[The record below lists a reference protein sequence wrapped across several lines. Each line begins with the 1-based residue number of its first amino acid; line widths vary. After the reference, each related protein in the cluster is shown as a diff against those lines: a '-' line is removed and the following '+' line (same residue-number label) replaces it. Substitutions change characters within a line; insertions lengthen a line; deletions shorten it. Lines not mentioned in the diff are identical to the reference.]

1 MSPHK
6 QSNAGFPDFPFRLLG
21 GSPEWIVGM
30 RLHPGSVAAT
40 VSALTLCACVPY
52 AGFPALVA
60 AAVGCGAFY
69 RSCEPLQLVLL
80 PEQGAARFLARKVL
94 AAWRNYFLMTA
105 PFAVLALLAQPRS
118 AWMAAAWA
126 PLAALALL
134 YFVAAKYARYDPAD
148 ESPCWPLAA
157 RLGAAGFLIPP
168 LLPLSLCLVV
178 SYLLRAERN
187 LSRYLYDYD

>member
-1 MSPHK
+1 M
-6 QSNAGFPDFPFRLLG
+6 L
-21 GSPEWIVGM
+21 
-30 RLHPGSVAAT
+30 
-40 VSALTLCACVPY
+40 AC
-52 AGFPALVA
+52 
-60 AAVGCGAFY
+60 
-69 RSCEPLQLVLL
+69 
-80 PEQGAARFLARKVL
+80 KVL
-94 AAWRNYFLMTA
+94 TAWRNYFLMTV

-148 ESPCWPLAA
+148 ESPRWPLAA

>member
-1 MSPHK
+1 M
-6 QSNAGFPDFPFRLLG
+6 
-21 GSPEWIVGM
+21 
-30 RLHPGSVAAT
+30 
-40 VSALTLCACVPY
+40 
-52 AGFPALVA
+52 A

-126 PLAALALL
+126 PLAALAL
-134 YFVAAKYARYDPAD
+134 V
-148 ESPCWPLAA
+148 
-157 RLGAAGFLIPP
+157 
-168 LLPLSLCLVV
+168 
-178 SYLLRAERN
+178 
-187 LSRYLYDYD
+187 

>member
-1 MSPHK
+1 ML
-6 QSNAGFPDFPFRLLG
+6 AGKVYSGRLVRPALFG
-21 GSPEWIVGM
+21 RSPEWTAGV
-30 RLHPGSVAAT
+30 RRHPTAVVAAA
-40 VSALTLCACVPY
+40 VVLLVCACIPY
-52 AGFPALVA
+52 AGFPALYLA
-60 AAVGCGAFY
+60 AAACGAFY
-69 RSCEPLQLVLL
+69 
-80 PEQGAARFLARKVL
+80 AARLLARKIFT
-94 AAWRNYFLMTA
+94 AWRNYFLMTA

-148 ESPCWPLAA
+148 ESPRWPLAA